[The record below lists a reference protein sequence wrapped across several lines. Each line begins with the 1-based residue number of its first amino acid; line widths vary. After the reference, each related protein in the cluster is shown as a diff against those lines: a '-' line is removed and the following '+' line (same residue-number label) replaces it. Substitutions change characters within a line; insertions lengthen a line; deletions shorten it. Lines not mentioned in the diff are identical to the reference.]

1 MIRSNRI
8 CRTRLG
14 LLVAALAF
22 THLVVVWRLA
32 DLQLV
37 RAGDLRE
44 RADRQQQRSVRL
56 EPIRGPIVDRNGND
70 LALSVDGFSVYADP
84 SDIRN
89 PAAAARSLAKALD
102 LREAELRQKLSAPRY
117 FVWVKR
123 KVSDA
128 EKARV
133 ESLRIAGIGFLKESR
148 RFYPKRTLAAHV
160 IGSVGMDDE
169 GQSGLEFAYDR
180 QVRGEPGLA
189 TILKNGHGQ
198 GFHMQVDQE
207 PTGGASL
214 VLTLDEVLQHLA
226 ERELESALRQ
236 SRAISGSVVLLDP
249 TSGAILALAN
259 APTFDPNRPRRYPAD
274 AWRNRAVTDAY
285 EPGSTF
291 KMFTAAAAL
300 EAGVSRPDEWIF
312 CENGSLRVAK
322 RVVRD
327 HKPFGALTLTRVLEE
342 SSNVG
347 IMKVGLRLPSQRLHE
362 SARRF
367 GFGER
372 TGIEL
377 PGESRGLVR
386 RPAQWSGLTQA
397 MMSMGQEVGV
407 TPVQLAMAAAS
418 IANGG
423 YLRRPYVVD
432 RVIARDGKTM
442 SATLPDPGRRVI
454 SDELAATLRR
464 MLEGVV
470 VRGTGTKAAIPGY
483 RAAGKTGTAQKI
495 GPDGRYSARDFVA
508 SFVGWAPAHDPA
520 LLILVVIDSP
530 RGAYHGGDVA
540 APVFARIALPALS
553 YLRVPPDAAPGPGAP
568 ARASLVALSAPA
580 GVSRAQARLN

>member
-1 MIRSNRI
+1 MTHSNRI

-14 LLVAALAF
+14 LLVTALAF
-22 THLVVVWRLA
+22 LHLAVVCRLA
-32 DLQLV
+32 DLQLL

-44 RADRQQQRSVRL
+44 RAERQQQRSVRL

-70 LALSVDGFSVYADP
+70 LALSVEVFSVYADP
-84 SDIRN
+84 SHIRD
-89 PAAAARSLAKALD
+89 PASAARELARALD
-102 LREAELRQKLSAPRY
+102 LPEADLRARLSAPRY

-133 ESLRIAGIGFLKESR
+133 ESLRIAGVGFLKESR
-148 RFYPKRTLAAHV
+148 RFYPKRALAAHV
-160 IGSVGMDDE
+160 IGTVGMDDE

-180 QVRGEPGLA
+180 QVRGEPGFA
-189 TILKNGHGQ
+189 TLLKNGHGQ
-198 GFHMQVDQE
+198 GFHMRVDRE

-226 ERELESALRQ
+226 ERELHRAVRE
-236 SRAISGSVVLLDP
+236 SRARSGSILLLDP
-249 TSGAILALAN
+249 ASGAVLALAN
-259 APTFDPNRPRRYPAD
+259 VPTFDPNQPRRFPPD
-274 AWRNRAVTDAY
+274 AWRNRAVADAY

-291 KMFTAAAAL
+291 KIFTAAAAL
-300 EAGVSRPDEWIF
+300 QAGVARPDEWIF
-312 CENGSLRVAK
+312 CENGALRVA
-322 RVVRD
+322 RRIVRD
-327 HKPFGALTLTRVLEE
+327 HKPFGALTLASVLEE

-347 IMKVGLRLPSQRLHE
+347 IMKIGLRLSAERLHDT
-362 SARRF
+362 ARRF

-377 PGESRGLVR
+377 PGESRGLLR
-386 RPAQWSGLTQA
+386 RPSQWSGLTQA

-407 TPVQLAMAAAS
+407 TPVQLAAAVAAV
-418 IANGG
+418 ANGG
-423 YLRRPYVVD
+423 LLRRPYVVD
-432 RVIARDGKTM
+432 RVIARDGKIL
-442 SATLPDPGRRVI
+442 SVTLPDPGRRVI
-454 SDELAATLRR
+454 PEELAATIRR

-470 VRGTGTKAAIPGY
+470 LRGTGTKAAVPGY

-495 GPDGRYSARDFVA
+495 GPDGRYSRRDFVA

-520 LLILVVIDSP
+520 LLVLVVIDSP

-553 YLRVPPDAAPGPGAP
+553 YLRVPPDAAPDGGAP
-568 ARASLVALSAPA
+568 ARTTLVALSTPA
-580 GVSRAQARLN
+580 GGSRAPARLN

>member
-1 MIRSNRI
+1 MTRSHRI
-8 CRTRLG
+8 CRSRLG
-14 LLVAALAF
+14 LLVAALALA
-22 THLVVVWRLA
+22 HLVVIGRLA

-44 RADRQQQRSVRL
+44 RAERQQQRSVRL

-70 LALSVDGFSVYADP
+70 LALSGDGFSVYADP
-84 SDIRN
+84 SEIRN
-89 PAAAARSLAKALD
+89 PAAAARSLARALD
-102 LREAELRQKLSAPRY
+102 LREAELRERLSAPRY

-128 EKARV
+128 EKAHV
-133 ESLRIAGIGFLKESR
+133 ESLRIAGVGFLKESR
-148 RFYPKRTLAAHV
+148 RFYPKRALAAHV
-160 IGSVGMDDE
+160 IGTVGLDDE

-180 QVRGEPGLA
+180 QVRGEPGSA

-198 GFHMQVDQE
+198 GFHMRVDRE

-226 ERELESALRQ
+226 ERELENALQQ
-236 SRAISGSVVLLDP
+236 SRARSGSVVLLDP
-249 TSGAILALAN
+249 ASGAILALAN
-259 APTFDPNRPRRYPAD
+259 APTFDPNQPRRYSAD
-274 AWRNRAVTDAY
+274 SWRNRAVADAY

-312 CENGSLRVAK
+312 CENGALRVAR

-347 IMKVGLRLPSQRLHE
+347 IMKIGLRLSSQQLHDN
-362 SARRF
+362 ARRF

-386 RPAQWSGLTQA
+386 RPSQWSGLTQA

-407 TPVQLAMAAAS
+407 TPLQLAAAAAVV
-418 IANGG
+418 ANGG
-423 YLRRPYVVD
+423 WLRRPYVVD
-432 RVIARDGKTM
+432 RVIARDGRTL

-454 SDELAATLRR
+454 SEDLAATLRR
-464 MLEGVV
+464 ILEGVV
-470 VRGTGTKAAIPGY
+470 VRGTGTKAAVPGY

-495 GPDGRYSARDFVA
+495 GPDGRYSSRDFVA

-540 APVFARIALPALS
+540 APVFSRIALPALS
-553 YLRVPPDAAPGPGAP
+553 YLRVPPDAAPGTGAA
-568 ARASLVALSAPA
+568 ARATLVALSAPPGA
-580 GVSRAQARLN
+580 SRAPARLN